1 MFKSLDSSDVALR
14 TFKVFK
20 NWSCDHTTTGSL
32 GITIQDGIYDATYFT
47 YGNPQNA
54 DGSYKKLIWS
64 SINHLYYSSGSHVED
79 NPWYNYANFSQ
90 LKYVSRSLGTGIK
103 VINIPHKKFGE
114 QIKPNSVVIES
125 GSGASYK
132 KFIDDG
138 SYNLFVSGNDS
149 PREVIGNVFY
159 DTGHILITSESYTAS
174 LATFDLSFQS
184 TVEIREYEV
193 VCTVLEGEYNYTSNL
208 TAMLSGSGNNGFYMT
223 PLVSSSMKPLITMIG
238 LYNDN
243 NELLMIGKLGRP
255 YKREYDLDTTFV
267 VRIDL

>member
-20 NWSCDHTTTGSL
+20 NWIGIDEETTGSF
-32 GITIQDGIYDATYFT
+32 GITVQDGIYDPTYFT
-47 YGNPQNA
+47 TGDSQNA
-54 DGSYKKLIWS
+54 DGSYKKLVWS
-64 SINHLYYSSGSHVED
+64 SINHLYYASGSHVED

-90 LKYVSRSLGTGIK
+90 LRYVSRSLDTGIK
-103 VINIPHKKFGE
+103 VINIPNKKIGE
-114 QIKPNSVVIES
+114 QIKPNSVEIIVYTP
-125 GSGASYK
+125 AATY
-132 KFIDDG
+132 IDDG
-138 SYNLFVSGNDS
+138 NYNLYVSGTTA
-149 PREVIGNVFY
+149 PRTIIGNVFY
-159 DTGHILITSESYTAS
+159 DTGQILITSESYTAS
-174 LATFDLSFQS
+174 LATFDLTFQS
-184 TVEIREYEV
+184 TVEIKEYEV
-193 VCTVLEGEYNYTSNL
+193 VCTVLEGEYNYTANP
-208 TAMLSGSGNNGFYMT
+208 TAMLSGSGVNGFYMT